1 MKQEILVENLRKKM
15 PVFIYDDY
23 EEAVVKITPSV
34 NQHNLKVFIK
44 YKDCCEVE
52 TTSNDKTVCDI
63 ILRGV
68 CINKEEYF
76 NY

>member
-1 MKQEILVENLRKKM
+1 MKQEILVKKLRQKM

-23 EEAVVKITPSV
+23 EEAVIRITPLE
-34 NQHNLKVFIK
+34 NQHDAKIFIK
-44 YKDCCEVE
+44 YKNCSEVE
-52 TTSNDKTVCDI
+52 TTSTNETVCDI

-68 CINKEEYF
+68 SINEEEYY